1 MVNFIIKEE
10 RYELR
15 EKYEIAILN
24 FLGSRE
30 EKFKI
35 YDYDNYRQEN
45 YNRNIYILGES
56 SIEKALEVAQKI
68 RENNDWTS
76 QIIIVSDTENI
87 KMNLLNNDLLILNYI
102 EETSQINNTLKE
114 ALYKA
119 YNILNYD
126 QTLNFHLNGELF
138 KIPYSSIYYI
148 EKGNNQNYCIIHTK
162 NDTFTIKETING
174 LEEKL
179 DLSLFM
185 KTHRSCIINL
195 ATIKKYDTTNSI
207 VYFENLETDMIAR
220 DKRPILQMRLYKEKM
235 IN

>member
-102 EETSQINNTLKE
+102 
-114 ALYKA
+114 
-119 YNILNYD
+119 
-126 QTLNFHLNGELF
+126 
-138 KIPYSSIYYI
+138 
-148 EKGNNQNYCIIHTK
+148 
-162 NDTFTIKETING
+162 
-174 LEEKL
+174 
-179 DLSLFM
+179 
-185 KTHRSCIINL
+185 
-195 ATIKKYDTTNSI
+195 
-207 VYFENLETDMIAR
+207 
-220 DKRPILQMRLYKEKM
+220 
-235 IN
+235 